1 MSWNDDPFQNWSHDD
16 QINAEELDR
25 KAQKEQWADE
35 EAEAEEA
42 LKRDEREGL
51 LY

>member
-1 MSWNDDPFQNWSHDD
+1 MSIWDDPFADSSYDD

-35 EAEAEEA
+35 EAAAEEA
-42 LKRDEREGL
+42 LRRDEREAGMI
-51 LY
+51 